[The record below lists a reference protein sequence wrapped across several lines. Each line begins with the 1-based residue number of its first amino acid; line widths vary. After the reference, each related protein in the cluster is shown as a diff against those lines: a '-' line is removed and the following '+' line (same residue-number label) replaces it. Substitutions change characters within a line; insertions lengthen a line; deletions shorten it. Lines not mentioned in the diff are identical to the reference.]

1 VFYNPAMAADRDLG
15 VAFVRA
21 WAAPGTRRRAGWE
34 ATAATGVRGL
44 RLLDET
50 DAFGPFLFT
59 ESNPAAF
66 EVLRRNVEARPTAR
80 ARLADARRAPDDG
93 PFDYVDL
100 DPFGSPIPFVDAGLS
115 SVRTGGV
122 LAVTAT
128 DLIVLAGAQPR
139 ATVRRYGAR
148 PVRARLGPE
157 GGLRI
162 LLAYIAGRARS
173 AGRAVAPL
181 LAYARDHHVRA
192 YLEVRGADAPPDP
205 VRVVAPETWDGP
217 PLPGDPPFGPL
228 WMGPI
233 VDPGIAER
241 LVVPDGAERPA
252 ETAQFLERLRDDAA
266 VPTAFYY
273 EPNSLA
279 HRLLLPAPTA
289 LSEWLATLRDRGYR
303 AGRTHARPEGFRTDA
318 PRAVVEALAR
328 ERAAAAQ
335 SQNARVRA

>member
-1 VFYNPAMAADRDLG
+1 MAADRDLG

-21 WAAPGTRRRAGWE
+21 WSAPGARRLAGWE

-50 DAFGPFLFT
+50 DAFGSFLFT

-66 EVLRRNVEARPTAR
+66 EVLLRNVGSRPSGR
-80 ARLADARRAPDDG
+80 ARLADARRPPDDG

-100 DPFGSPIPFVDAGLS
+100 DPFGSPVPFVDAGLAA
-115 SVRTGGV
+115 VRVGGV

-162 LLAYIAGRARS
+162 LLAYVARRARS
-173 AGRAVAPL
+173 AGRTVRPL

-192 YLEVRGADAPPDP
+192 YVEVRSADDPPDP
-205 VRVVAPETWDGP
+205 VRVVEPETWDGP

-241 LVVPDGAERPA
+241 LAVPAGAERPA
-252 ETAQFLERLRDDAA
+252 ETEQFLERLRDDAA
-266 VPTAFYY
+266 VPIAFYY

-279 HRLLLPAPTA
+279 HRLHLPAPTA
-289 LSEWLATLRDRGYR
+289 LTDWIATLRERGYR

-318 PRAVVEALAR
+318 PRSVVESLAR